1 MRAVRHTDAGIE
13 TIDVPEPAADGVR
26 VRVRSSGICGS
37 DLHMIG
43 WGPMPVTLGHEVG
56 GHLED
61 GTPVAIW
68 PLVPC
73 GSCDRCAAG
82 EVSQCRT
89 GPAQVYGIGRD
100 GGMADE
106 VVVDPG
112 CIVPLPSGLDV
123 ADAALVEPLAC
134 AVHSLRR
141 AGARAGDRVAV
152 VGAGSIGLGAAATAR
167 WTDCS
172 VDVTARHEHQRN
184 AATRIGAGIEA
195 EGDYDVVV
203 DAAGTETAIARCVD
217 LVRPGGTIA
226 LLASYWDPV
235 TFPQFFSMKE
245 PVFVGSNMHG
255 RDASG
260 SDMEAAAQLLA
271 DLPEVAPAM
280 ITHRFPLDRGA
291 EAFAVAADR
300 AAGAIKVVLEPSPG

>member
-1 MRAVRHTDAGIE
+1 MRAVRNTDAGIE
-13 TIDVPEPAADGVR
+13 TLDVPGPAGNGVP

-43 WGPMPVTLGHEVG
+43 WGPMPVTLGHEVA

-73 GSCDRCAAG
+73 GNCDRCAAG

-89 GPAQVYGIGRD
+89 GPGQVYGIGRD

-106 VVVDPG
+106 VVVDAG
-112 CIVPLPSGLDV
+112 CIVPLPGGLDV
-123 ADAALVEPLAC
+123 ADGALVEPVAC

-141 AGARAGDRVAV
+141 AGVQAGDRVAV
-152 VGAGSIGLGAAATAR
+152 VGAGSIGLSAAAVAR
-167 WTDCS
+167 WMDCT
-172 VDVTARHEHQRN
+172 VDVAARHDHQRD
-184 AATRIGAGIEA
+184 AAVAIRAGVEPDG
-195 EGDYDVVV
+195 EYDVVV
-203 DAAGTETAIARCVD
+203 DGAGSETAVAQCVD

-226 LLASYWDPV
+226 LLASYWEPV
-235 TFPQFFSMKE
+235 GFPQFFTMKE
-245 PVFVGSNMHG
+245 PVLVGSNMHG

-260 SDMEAAAQLLA
+260 TDMEAAAQLLA
-271 DLPEVAPAM
+271 DLPGVAPAM
-280 ITHRFPLDRGA
+280 ITHRFPLDRA
-291 EAFAVAADR
+291 ADAFAAAADR
-300 AAGAIKVVLEPSPG
+300 KGGAIKIVLEP

>member
-13 TIDVPEPAADGVR
+13 TLDAPEPAADGVR

-56 GHLED
+56 GHLDD
-61 GTPVAIW
+61 GTAVAIW

-73 GSCDRCAAG
+73 GTCDRCAAG

-89 GPAQVYGIGRD
+89 GPGQVYGIGRD

-106 VVVDPG
+106 VVVDVG
-112 CIVPLPSGLDV
+112 CIVPLPGGLDV
-123 ADAALVEPLAC
+123 ADAALVEPVAC

-141 AGARAGDRVAV
+141 ARVQAGDRVAV
-152 VGAGSIGLGAAATAR
+152 VGAGSIGLSAAAAAR
-167 WTDCS
+167 WMDCP
-172 VDVTARHEHQRN
+172 VDVAARHDHQRT
-184 AATRIGAGIEA
+184 ATVAIGAGVEPDG
-195 EGDYDVVV
+195 EYDVVV
-203 DAAGTETAIARCVD
+203 DGAGTEGAVAQCVD

-226 LLASYWDPV
+226 LLASYWEPV
-235 TFPQFFSMKE
+235 GFPQFFTMKE
-245 PVFVGSNMHG
+245 PVLVGSNMHG

-260 SDMEAAAQLLA
+260 TDMEAAAQLLA

-280 ITHRFPLDRGA
+280 ITHRFPLDRAA
-291 EAFAVAADR
+291 EAFNVAADR
-300 AAGAIKVVLEPSPG
+300 AAGAIKVVLEP

>member
-13 TIDVPEPAADGVR
+13 TIDAPEPSGDGMR

-43 WGPMPVTLGHEVG
+43 WGAMPVTLGHEIG
-56 GHLED
+56 GHLDD
-61 GTPVAIW
+61 GTPVAVW

-73 GSCDRCAAG
+73 GICDRCAAG

-106 VVVDPG
+106 LVVDAG
-112 CIVPLPSGLDV
+112 CIVALPDGLDA
-123 ADAALVEPLAC
+123 ADAALVEPVAC

-141 AGARAGDRVAV
+141 AGVGAGDRVAV
-152 VGAGSIGLGAAATAR
+152 VGAGSIGLGAAAAAR
-167 WTDCS
+167 WMGCP
-172 VDVTARHEHQRN
+172 VNVGARHDHQRD
-184 AATRIGAGIEA
+184 AAGRIGAGVELA
-195 EGDYDVVV
+195 GEYDVVV
-203 DAAGTETAIARCVD
+203 DAAGTDTAVAQCVD

-226 LLASYWDPV
+226 LLASYWEPV

-245 PVFVGSNMHG
+245 PVLVGANMHG

-260 SDMEAAAQLLA
+260 SDMEAAAQLLV

-280 ITHRFPLDRGA
+280 ITHRFPFDRA
-291 EAFAVAADR
+291 ADAFEVAADR
-300 AAGAIKVVLEPSPG
+300 AAGAIKVVLEP